1 MTVNLGLVALHSR
14 RINIYL
20 IKDFWLVKIQ
30 QSEGTK
36 ATHPKVKII
45 IQPLKLALVTFP
57 GLAGARSPASIPS
70 SPATSSW
77 RLPWTT
83 NDSIEANIKSTTT
96 NVHSGG
102 WRLPKN
108 TTTTQYWGCL
118 GFRRTSQQQQQP
130 QQTHRPSSRKPRTP
144 IRSHHQSSSRRL
156 PEDEDY
162 QIPRILKN
170 LHLAPPFT
178 KVQSSSLQQ
187 VQLYR
192 GQLYWEV
199 WRLNKNS
206 LHLAPPSAVK
216 GLLTQ
221 TPPEA
226 SWGQPPYNFIQSTTQ
241 TWSWIHQRVQQ
252 WQDPLR
258 WAEVRLQ
265 QHRRAEVR
273 LQQQHLQHQQ
283 FKKQQPATRQNFPR
297 TRWAN
302 SLFEKLVN

>member
-1 MTVNLGLVALHSR
+1 MEEALDH
-14 RINIYL
+14 
-20 IKDFWLVKIQ
+20 Q
-30 QSEGTK
+30 QQHWGQLPDEEE
-36 ATHPKVKII
+36 
-45 IQPLKLALVTFP
+45 F
-57 GLAGARSPASIPS
+57 ASS
-70 SPATSSW
+70 
-77 RLPWTT
+77 LPRT
-83 NDSIEANIKSTTT
+83 
-96 NVHSGG
+96 
-102 WRLPKN
+102 
-108 TTTTQYWGCL
+108 
-118 GFRRTSQQQQQP
+118 RTSKYRGFWRTSRQQP
-130 QQTHRPSSRKPRTP
+130 QQTHQPSSRNQRTP

-178 KVQSSSLQQ
+178 KVQSSGLHQ

-199 WRLNKNS
+199 RRLNKNS
-206 LHLAPPSAVK
+206 LHLAPPSTVK

-226 SWGQPPYNFIQSTTQ
+226 SWGQPQYNFIQSTTQ

-273 LQQQHLQHQQ
+273 LQQQLQHQQ

-302 SLFEKLVN
+302 LLFEKLVNEGF